1 MTSKNKAYNL
11 FVGCLIVKFFLA
23 GLGNWFSDF
32 TLIEKA
38 VIEAD
43 KLGFD
48 GALMPDHYM
57 WGQTPWM
64 QRPDPNTTL
73 ETWIAL
79 TYLAGKTKQIKLG
92 TLVTPIPFRPPS
104 IMAKMV
110 STLDVLSGGRAVFGV
125 GAGWSQVEFDGY
137 SEWNEPKVRVDKT
150 EEGLKLMINLW
161 TQNEVSFKG
170 DFYQAEKAV
179 LEPKTVQ
186 QPYPPLLFG
195 GRKHRM
201 LRLAGKYGDIVFIPQ
216 FGESE
221 PYAERKKI
229 VMTAAK
235 KAKRTNKVAFME
247 GSMMMMGAYNSE
259 EFVKHVEAAKESGAS
274 YFLTSIPRT
283 EKFIESIQSFARDV
297 MPSFK

>member
-1 MTSKNKAYNL
+1 L
-11 FVGCLIVKFFLA
+11 KFFLG
-23 GLGNWFSDF
+23 GLGNWSKDYA
-32 TLIEKA
+32 LIENA

-48 GALMPDHYM
+48 GALIPDHYM
-57 WGQTPWM
+57 WGQTEWLR
-64 QRPDPNTTL
+64 RPDSNTTL
-73 ETWIAL
+73 ESWIAL
-79 TYLAGKTKQIKLG
+79 SYLAGKTTQVKLG

-110 STLDVLSGGRAVFGV
+110 STLDVLSGGRTVFGV

-150 EEGLKLMINLW
+150 AEGLELMIQLW
-161 TQNEVSFKG
+161 TQAEVTFNG
-170 DFYQAEKAV
+170 QFYHAKKAI
-179 LEPKTVQ
+179 LEPKPIQ

-201 LRLAGKYGDIVFIPQ
+201 LRLAGKYGDIIFIPQ

-229 VMTAAK
+229 VVTAAK
-235 KAKRTNKVAFME
+235 KANREHKLAFME
-247 GSMMMMGAYNSE
+247 GPMMTMGTYNSE
-259 EFVKHVEAAKESGAS
+259 QFVKHVEAAKESGAT
-274 YFLTSIPRT
+274 YFLTSIPRS
-283 EKFIESIQSFARDV
+283 EQLIESIQSFARDV
-297 MPSFK
+297 IPSFK

>member
-1 MTSKNKAYNL
+1 M
-11 FVGCLIVKFFLA
+11 KFFLA
-23 GLGNWFSDF
+23 GLGNWANDF
-32 TLIEKA
+32 KLIEKA
-38 VIEAD
+38 VVEAD

-57 WGQTPWM
+57 WGQTEWM
-64 QRPDPNTTL
+64 RRPDANTTL
-73 ETWIAL
+73 ETWVAL
-79 TYLAGKTKQIKLG
+79 SYLAGKTEQIKLG

-110 STLDVLSGGRAVFGV
+110 STLDVLSGGRVVFGV

-150 EEGLKLMINLW
+150 QEGLKLMIKLW

-170 DFYQAEKAV
+170 EFFQAKKAI
-179 LEPKTVQ
+179 LDPKPIQ

-201 LRLAGKYGDIVFIPQ
+201 LRLAGKYGDIVYIPQ

-221 PYAERKKI
+221 SYAERKDI
-229 VMTAAK
+229 VMKAAK
-235 KAKRTNKVAFME
+235 KANRANKIAFME
-247 GSMMMMGAYNSE
+247 GPMMTMDAYNSE
-259 EFVKHVEAAKESGAS
+259 EFLKHVEGAKESGAT
-274 YFLTSIPRT
+274 YFLTSLPRNK
-283 EKFIESIQSFARDV
+283 EHIASITSFARDV
-297 MPSFK
+297 IPSFR

>member
-1 MTSKNKAYNL
+1 M
-11 FVGCLIVKFFLA
+11 KFYLA
-23 GLGNWFSDF
+23 GLGNWFNDF

-48 GALMPDHYM
+48 GAVMPDHYM
-57 WGQTPWM
+57 WGQTEWM
-64 QRPDPNTTL
+64 HRPDSNVTL

-79 TYLAGKTKQIKLG
+79 TYLAGKTEQIKLG

-104 IMAKMV
+104 ILAKMV

-137 SEWNEPKVRVDKT
+137 SEWDEPKVRVDKT
-150 EEGLKLMINLW
+150 EEGLKLMIDLW
-161 TQNEVSFKG
+161 TQEEVSFKG

-201 LRLAGKYGDIVFIPQ
+201 LRLAGKFGDIVYIPQ

-221 PYAERKKI
+221 PYGERKKI

-235 KAKRTNKVAFME
+235 KANRQNKVAFME
-247 GSMMMMGAYNSE
+247 GPMMMGAYNSE
-259 EFVKHVEAAKESGAS
+259 ESIKQVEMATESDAK
-274 YFLTSIPRT
+274 YFLTSLPRN
-283 EKFIESIQSFARDV
+283 EKFIESIQSFAQDV
-297 MPSFK
+297 IPSFK